1 MTDEG
6 QCFKCPRYAP
16 SLNAAA
22 LVNNATSQ
30 EHEVDSRFH
39 PLLFAI
45 NHKSE
50 KLRQAVTH
58 RQQQL
63 LQQLASLST
72 AEAKS
77 NDGRDPS
84 LVLSASDLDESQ
96 LCEAISRWGSPVDR
110 QVEASA
116 GLKFNAA
123 KRTIQWK
130 PVLGALKYKIEVQGP
145 LDEEEHD
152 VVTQTHEV
160 VDTRWSFLFP
170 SKCVGRYQ
178 ARVSALLE
186 KIDDDG
192 EDVPSQQDIPSFW
205 SPYSPFID
213 FRLANLELFR
223 WNKQQHRDQLYSS
236 LPMFP
241 VGVVDIVGSY
251 VPGLVKWS
259 LNTIPELALGRD
271 VAGSR
276 RVVRRASS
284 WKTSSWSTSSWMA
297 IQSHEPLS
305 AMLPSVVQTVDDGDD
320 EKDEW
325 EEDEEEP
332 EEFQADGLTG
342 VAYFSVRIDRCQSKD
357 PAIAVGV
364 CHSYMSCDAFAGQSN
379 EYGGSA
385 SMFGYSYLNDG
396 GFYACGDN
404 MGEWDRSRYGD
415 GDVIGVAL
423 DYDNKTLK
431 FFKNSQQQGETF
443 HDVDTSQ
450 PIYACVSLTT
460 ADDQVTLV

>member
-1 MTDEG
+1 MNDEG
-6 QCFKCPRYAP
+6 QRFKCPRCAP
-16 SLNAAA
+16 SLNEAA
-22 LVNNATSQ
+22 LVNSATSQ
-30 EHEVDSRFH
+30 EHEVASH
-39 PLLFAI
+39 IQPLLFAV
-45 NHKSE
+45 NRRSE

-72 AEAKS
+72 TEAKS

-84 LVLSASDLDESQ
+84 LVLSALDLDESQ
-96 LCEAISRWGSPVDR
+96 VCEAISRWGSPEDR
-110 QVEASA
+110 QVEVPA

-123 KRTIQWK
+123 QRTIQWK

-145 LDEEEHD
+145 LDEEDYD

-160 VDTRWSFLFP
+160 VGTRWPFLFP

-178 ARVSALLE
+178 ARVSALVE

-192 EDVPSQQDIPSFW
+192 EDVPSHDIPSFW

-213 FRLANLELFR
+213 FRLANSELFR
-223 WNKQQHRDQLYSS
+223 WNKQQHRDQLYAS

-259 LNTIPELALGRD
+259 LNTITQLALGRD
-271 VAGSR
+271 PAGSR
-276 RVVRRASS
+276 CVVRRNKS
-284 WKTSSWSTSSWMA
+284 WRPSSWMS
-297 IQSHEPLS
+297 IMSHEPLS

-332 EEFQADGLTG
+332 EEFQADRLTG
-342 VAYFSVRIDRCQSKD
+342 VAYFSVRIDRCQANCKF

-364 CHSYMSCDAFAGQSN
+364 CHSNMCYDTCAGYSN
-379 EYGGSA
+379 EYGGIA
-385 SMFGYSYLNDG
+385 MFGYSYLNPG
-396 GFYACGDN
+396 GFYACGNDTRT
-404 MGEWDRSRYGD
+404 WDQSRYGD

-443 HDVDTSQ
+443 YDVDTSE

-460 ADDQVTLV
+460 ADDQVALV